1 MLSPCLLSLL
11 LVYPNLGTAG
21 ESGVWKSLNCKSKMT
36 VPLSQSPEEIP
47 LCLVDTD
54 TSLKVG
60 RDDAEEQLPFD
71 PGPGTSPLFSGRPP

>member
-1 MLSPCLLSLL
+1 MLSPRLLSLL
-11 LVYPNLGTAG
+11 LRRPNLGTAG

-36 VPLSQSPEEIP
+36 VPLSQSSEEIP

-60 RDDAEEQLPFD
+60 RDDAEERLPLD
-71 PGPGTSPLFSGRPP
+71 TGVGTSPLFSGRPP